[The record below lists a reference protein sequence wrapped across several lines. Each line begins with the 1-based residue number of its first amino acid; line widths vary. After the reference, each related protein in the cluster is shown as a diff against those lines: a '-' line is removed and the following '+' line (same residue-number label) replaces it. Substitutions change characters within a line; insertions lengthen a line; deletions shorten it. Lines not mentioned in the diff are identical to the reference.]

1 MVTPAQTHQLRCT
14 HCARVISRDQL
25 GGDLRC
31 VDCGQLFEVD
41 YPLWS
46 VTEASSDLQP
56 ATLKQRWADRR
67 TSRAAIDQSGVW
79 RFRDLLPI
87 VNDPAKIVTLQE
99 GNTPLYHLA
108 RNAKALGLPHLYAKH
123 QGLNPTGSFKDTGM
137 TAALSVAHEQ
147 GFGWVACASTGNTSA
162 AMAAYAARAGM
173 RSLVLIPEGK
183 IAWGKLSQS
192 MDYGALTLQLRTD
205 FDGCVRTLA
214 EVVRRAPV
222 FLLNSVNPYRLE
234 GQKTPAFEI
243 AEELDWKVPDHIIV
257 PGGNLAN
264 SSALGKGFMELLAL
278 GLTDRLPRISVIQ
291 AAGANPLYQM
301 IQTGADELA
310 PVQAETRASA
320 IRIGNPASWRKA
332 LRVIRATNGV
342 CEQVSEAEI
351 ALAKAEIGAEGIGCE
366 PASAVTLAGLKKLV
380 ANGTVDRAESVV
392 LFLTGHT
399 LKDSD
404 YTIMYHR
411 NQLLRA
417 EEEAGLTEAI
427 RATQRDTVLLNA
439 DAGEVLGALELFQK
453 QTQFG
458 DQPEQQPGNQPAKQ
472 AELGATETSSETS
485 AESIVEAMR

>member
-1 MVTPAQTHQLRCT
+1 MEINHPTHQLRCT
-14 HCARVISRDQL
+14 GCARVIGRDQL
-25 GGDLRC
+25 EGDLRC
-31 VDCGQLFEVD
+31 TDCGHLFEVE
-41 YPLWS
+41 YPEWNLAGPGALPRS
-46 VTEASSDLQP
+46 

-67 TSRAAIDQSGVW
+67 TSRLPADQSGVW

-87 VNDPAKIVTLQE
+87 LDDERHIVTLRE
-99 GNTPLYHLA
+99 GNTPLYLLSRSA
-108 RNAKALGLPHLYAKH
+108 AALGLPALYAKH
-123 QGLNPTGSFKDTGM
+123 QGLNPTGSFKDAGM
-137 TAALSVAHEQ
+137 TTALSVAHEQ
-147 GFGWVACASTGNTSA
+147 GFDWVACASTGNTSA

-243 AEELDWKVPDHIIV
+243 AEEWEWTVPDHVIV

-264 SSALGKGFMELLAL
+264 SSALGKGFVELLAA
-278 GLTDRLPRISVIQ
+278 GLIDRLPRISVIQ
-291 AAGANPLYQM
+291 AEGANPLYRM
-301 IQTGADELA
+301 IEDGVEELI
-310 PVQAETRASA
+310 PVEAETRASA

-332 LRVIRATNGV
+332 LRILKLTGGF

-380 ANGTVDRAESVV
+380 AQGSVAREESVV

-404 YTIMYHR
+404 YTIDYHR
-411 NQLLRA
+411 GQLLRA
-417 EEEAGLTEAI
+417 EEEAGLAPAI
-427 RATQRDTVLLNA
+427 RATQRDTVLLDA
-439 DAGEVLGALELFQK
+439 DAGQVLGALELFQK
-453 QTQFG
+453 LDGQAGTR
-458 DQPEQQPGNQPAKQ
+458 QPI
-472 AELGATETSSETS
+472 GAS
-485 AESIVEAMR
+485 R

>member
-1 MVTPAQTHQLRCT
+1 VENTRPAHHLRCT
-14 HCARVISRDQL
+14 NCARVISRDQL
-25 GGDLRC
+25 EGDLRC
-31 VDCGQLFEVD
+31 TDCGHLFEVE
-41 YPLWS
+41 YPGL
-46 VTEASSDLQP
+46 TASGLANPSFPQP
-56 ATLKQRWADRR
+56 ESLKSRWATRR
-67 TSRAAIDQSGVW
+67 TSRAAADQSGVW

-87 VNDPAKIVTLQE
+87 LADEQNIVTLRE
-99 GNTPLYHLA
+99 GNTPLYHLSRSA
-108 RNAKALGLPHLYAKH
+108 AVLKLPALYAKH

-147 GFGWVACASTGNTSA
+147 GFEWVACASTGNTSA

-205 FDGCVRTLA
+205 FDGCVTTLA
-214 EVVRRAPV
+214 EVVRRSPV

-243 AEELDWKVPDHIIV
+243 AEELDWAVPDHIIV

-264 SSALGKGFMELLAL
+264 SSALGKGFLELRVL
-278 GLTDRLPRISVIQ
+278 GLIDRLPRISVIQ
-291 AAGANPLYQM
+291 AQGANPLYRM
-301 IQTGADELA
+301 IETGAGELT
-310 PVQAETRASA
+310 PVEADTRASA

-332 LRVIRATNGV
+332 LRILQATGGY

-366 PASAVTLAGLKKLV
+366 PASAVTLAGLKKLLAV
-380 ANGTVDRAESVV
+380 GSIARHESVV

-404 YTIMYHR
+404 YTIDYHR
-411 NQLLRA
+411 GNLLRA
-417 EEEAGLTEAI
+417 EEEAGLTTAI

-439 DAGEVLGALELFQK
+439 DPGEVLGALELFQK
-453 QTQFG
+453 HT
-458 DQPEQQPGNQPAKQ
+458 DA
-472 AELGATETSSETS
+472 GALPDEAASRV
-485 AESIVEAMR
+485 AVEAAR

>member
-1 MVTPAQTHQLRCT
+1 METPRPAHQLRCT
-14 HCARVISRDQL
+14 NCARIIGRDQL

-31 VDCGQLFEVD
+31 TDCGHLFEVE
-41 YPLWS
+41 YPDWS
-46 VTEASSDLQP
+46 VSAPEPELGAPLHSQAASRE
-56 ATLKQRWADRR
+56 TLKQRWAARR
-67 TSRAAIDQSGVW
+67 TSREDIDRSGVW

-87 VNDPAKIVTLQE
+87 VDRESSIVTLRE
-99 GNTPLYHLA
+99 GNTPLYHLSRAA
-108 RNAKALGLPHLYAKH
+108 RALGLPALFAKH

-147 GFGWVACASTGNTSA
+147 GFAWVACASTGNTSA

-192 MDYGALTLQLRTD
+192 LDYGALTLQLRTD

-214 EVVRRAPV
+214 EVVKRAPV

-243 AEELDWKVPDHIIV
+243 AEEMGWAVPDHIIV

-264 SSALGKGFMELLAL
+264 SSALGKGFLELRSL
-278 GLTDRLPRISVIQ
+278 GLIDRLPRISVVQ
-291 AAGANPLYQM
+291 AEGANPLYRL
-301 IQTGADELA
+301 IAEGRDELM
-310 PVQAETRASA
+310 PVEAETRASA

-332 LRVIRATNGV
+332 LRILTLTGGC

-351 ALAKAEIGAEGIGCE
+351 ALAKAGIGAEGIGCE

-380 ANGTVDRAESVV
+380 ARGSIAREESVV

-404 YTIMYHR
+404 YTIHYHR
-411 NQLLRA
+411 GQLLRA
-417 EEEAGLTEAI
+417 EEETGLRDEI
-427 RATQRDTVLLNA
+427 RATQRDTVLLDA
-439 DAGEVLGALELFQK
+439 DAGAVLGALEGFQK
-453 QTQFG
+453 Q
-458 DQPEQQPGNQPAKQ
+458 EQAGRPRDEVQLA
-472 AELGATETSSETS
+472 LGSS
-485 AESIVEAMR
+485 R

>member
-1 MVTPAQTHQLRCT
+1 VEKTLPAHQLRCT
-14 HCARVISRDQL
+14 NCARVIGRDQL
-25 GGDLRC
+25 EGDLRC
-31 VDCGQLFEVD
+31 TDCGHLFEVE
-41 YPLWS
+41 YPALQLDN
-46 VTEASSDLQP
+46 SSEPGQS
-56 ATLKQRWADRR
+56 ARNTLKARWSARR
-67 TSRAAIDQSGVW
+67 TSRQAIDQSGVW

-87 VNDPAKIVTLQE
+87 VEDERNIVTLRE
-99 GNTPLYHLA
+99 GNTPLYHFA
-108 RNAKALGLPHLYAKH
+108 RSAAALRLPALYAKH

-147 GFGWVACASTGNTSA
+147 GFDWVACASTGNTSA

-243 AEELDWKVPDHIIV
+243 AEELGWTVPDHIIV

-264 SSALGKGFMELLAL
+264 SSALGKGFLELLGL
-278 GLTDRLPRISVIQ
+278 GLIDRLPRISVIQ
-291 AAGANPLYQM
+291 AEGANPLYRM
-301 IQTGADELA
+301 IAEGADELT
-310 PVQAETRASA
+310 PVEAETRASA
-320 IRIGNPASWRKA
+320 IRIGNPASWRKS
-332 LRVIRATNGV
+332 LRILKTTGGV
-342 CEQVSEAEI
+342 CEQVSEGEI

-366 PASAVTLAGLKKLV
+366 PASAVTLAGLKKLLARGIV
-380 ANGTVDRAESVV
+380 AREESVV
-392 LFLTGHT
+392 IFLTGHT

-404 YTIMYHR
+404 YTIQYHR
-411 NQLLRA
+411 GQLLRP
-417 EEEAGLTEAI
+417 EEEAGLVPAI

-439 DAGEVLGALELFQK
+439 DAGEVLGALELFQ
-453 QTQFG
+453 TQG
-458 DQPEQQPGNQPAKQ
+458 GLNAKPGA
-472 AELGATETSSETS
+472 LDET
-485 AESIVEAMR
+485 VEASR